1 MKTVSEFEQLV
12 LLAVA
17 RLDQEAYGMAV
28 GQEIEA
34 RTGKSVSLAAVYAT
48 LGRMEAEGLVSAWTS
63 APTAQRGGRAK
74 KHFVLQSE
82 GARALVETRQAVD
95 RMWDGLELNRYLE
108 TR

>member
-1 MKTVSEFEQLV
+1 MRTVSEFEQIV

-28 GQEIEA
+28 SQEIEA
-34 RTGKSVSLAAVYAT
+34 RTGKSVSLAAVYAS
-48 LGRMEAEGLVSAWTS
+48 LARMEADGLVTAWTS

-82 GARALVETRQAVD
+82 GAKALVEARQAVD

-108 TR
+108 SR

>member
-1 MKTVSEFEQLV
+1 VKTISEFEQLV

-28 GQEIEA
+28 SQEIEA

-48 LGRMEAEGLVSAWTS
+48 LGRMETEGLVSAWTS

-82 GARALVETRQAVD
+82 GAKALVETRRAID

-108 TR
+108 SR